1 MKPLLLLI
9 LKVFRM
15 HALCILFYVHILS
28 KIIADFLFQT
38 GTSGSVFVDVGV
50 EVN

>member
-1 MKPLLLLI
+1 MKKLPLLI
-9 LKVFRM
+9 LKVCRTN
-15 HALCILFYVHILS
+15 AFYIFFTYIS
-28 KIIADFLFQT
+28 QIIADFLFQT